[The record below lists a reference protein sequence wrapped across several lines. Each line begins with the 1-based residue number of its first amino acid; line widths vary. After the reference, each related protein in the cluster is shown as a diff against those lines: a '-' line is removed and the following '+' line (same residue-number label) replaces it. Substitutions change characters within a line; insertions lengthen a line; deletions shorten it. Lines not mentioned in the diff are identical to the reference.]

1 MIKSIL
7 VRKIIL
13 VLAVLIVAATAVYA
27 FINKP
32 QTDKT
37 VDNENKTPS
46 GTQSESSIPL
56 PVTKA
61 TVEEAINKYPTTQL
75 LKPEYGGKVF
85 CSYYHYGFDEEK
97 EKNMVYAYTWVY
109 CEEYYK
115 EGGNLKMGSG
125 VSMPV
130 KFALELQNGTLGVQG
145 HEVPEDGEG
154 YGASIR
160 KMFKA
165 EYATEAINGYDVS
178 KFKITPK
185 MQAEKTL

>member
-27 FINKP
+27 FSH
-32 QTDKT
+32 KT
-37 VDNENKTPS
+37 ENNEVVKEEDKTPS
-46 GTQSESSIPL
+46 GTQSESSVPL

-97 EKNMVYAYTWVY
+97 EKNMVYTYSWAY

-115 EGGNLKMGSG
+115 EGGTLKMGSG

-130 KFALELQNGTLGVQG
+130 KFALELQNGILGVQG

-165 EYATEAINGYDVS
+165 EYATEAVNGYDVS
-178 KFKITPK
+178 KFTITPK
-185 MQAEKTL
+185 MQAEKAL